1 MQIDVTNGK
10 RFNEYDALAAVAS
23 GDDIVL
29 VRLADG
35 TGVKSIPISAIK
47 AFINGDLTTL
57 STEDQTSLIAAINE
71 VFGIADT
78 NADDITT
85 LKELTKM
92 LTATG
97 ASRANS
103 FIYEHDL
110 GTSFTAEQSADIR
123 AGNFEKVRTGGY
135 WTINGRKYWAAH
147 ADYRLNCG
155 DTALTTHH
163 MLVVPD
169 KVLYNDVMNDTN
181 VTTGAY
187 YGSKMK
193 TSGLDAALTTIKQ
206 DFGTDHILTYRA
218 LLANAIS
225 NGLSSGW
232 AWYDSQIDLMN
243 EHMVYGSYAWGGGS
257 QNGYDTGADKSQLAL
272 FQARPDLICNRQ
284 NWWLRDVQSA
294 AAFCGVDHNG
304 VAAARAASDSLGVR
318 PAFLIY

>member
-10 RFNEYDALAAVAS
+10 RFTEYDALAAVAS
-23 GDDIVL
+23 EEDVLL

-35 TGVKSIPISAIK
+35 TGVKRIPLSAIK
-47 AFINGDLTTL
+47 AFINGDLSTL
-57 STEDQTSLIAAINE
+57 ETEDQTSLIAAINE
-71 VFGIADT
+71 VFGLAGT
-78 NADDITT
+78 NADDIKT

-92 LTATG
+92 LGQTG

-103 FIYEHDL
+103 FIYEHSL
-110 GTSFTAEQSADIR
+110 GTGFTAEQSADIR
-123 AGNFEKVRTGGY
+123 AGKFELVRTGGY

-163 MLVVPD
+163 MLVIPD
-169 KVLYNDVMNDTN
+169 KSFYNGVMNDTN

-193 TSGLDAALTTIKQ
+193 TSGLADALATIKA
-206 DFGTDHILTYRA
+206 DFGADHILSHRII
-218 LLANAIS
+218 LANAVS
-225 NGLSSGW
+225 NGASSGW

-243 EHMVYGSYAWGGGS
+243 EKMVYGSHAWGGGS

-272 FQARPDLICNRQ
+272 FQARPDLITNRE
-284 NWWLRDVQSA
+284 NWWLRDVRSA
-294 AAFCGVDHNG
+294 AGFCAVRGNG
-304 VAAARAASDSLGVR
+304 NATYGDASVSLGVR